1 MEVPYERIKG
11 RVAARPFFH
20 YLMEVP
26 FRIYDYN
33 ISN

>member
-1 MEVPYERIKG
+1 MKKG